1 METPTMLDHESDPNE
16 ERWVTLG
23 MSAKARVLVVAYT
36 YRGDA
41 VRIISARQANP
52 RERKEYSGQ

>member
-1 METPTMLDHESDPNE
+1 MLDHESDPNE